1 MTHIV
6 PERVVGTPAQAVTVA
21 PVNNVKFEIKD
32 LGVAFYETPEAINN
46 VDVFETFDLAR
57 SAAVQEF
64 AKYKANVLAAIA
76 RTEKELLTA
85 QGPQVLPNPVTP
97 IAAGVSHRVVPS
109 AVAPNAPTL
118 STTPIA

>member
-46 VDVFETFDLAR
+46 QDVFETFDLAR
-57 SAAVQEF
+57 SAAVQAF
-64 AKYKANVLAAIA
+64 ARHKANILAAIA
-76 RTEKELLTA
+76 RTEKELVTV
-85 QGPQVLPNPVTP
+85 QGPAQVVADPVAPAVVSDGIAPTAVVAESPVVRTAP
-97 IAAGVSHRVVPS
+97 IA
-109 AVAPNAPTL
+109 
-118 STTPIA
+118 